1 MANTGDTFIL
11 VEEIVVGLLLVAA
24 LVGIVTR
31 HYRIPYTSGL
41 VLVGLVISIF
51 SRMTSLRITPELILA
66 LLVPP
71 LVFEAAFHLDF
82 NDLRRDLVL
91 IIVLAVPGVVITTLL
106 VGGVVA
112 WGAQIS
118 LTTALV
124 FGALVAATDP
134 VAVIALFR
142 SMGVPKRLRVLLEG
156 ESLFNDGTAIVIF
169 NLMVGIVLTGS
180 FNLVEGLSNFVVIA
194 GGGLLVGI
202 LLGLLTEQL
211 IMRIDDY
218 LIETALT
225 TVLAYGAY
233 LVAEHVFH
241 VSGVLAVVAAGLMA
255 GNAGPRGMSPTT
267 RLVVVNFWEFAAF
280 LANSFVFLL
289 IGLDMHLQILLDN
302 GIVILWAIIAILVAR
317 AVTIYGLSW
326 VGRGIPRRWQ
336 HVLYWGGL
344 RGAISLAL
352 ALSLSSQFANRDQ
365 LEAMAFGVVLFSL
378 LAMGL
383 SMEPFVKRMALVQ
396 RGEMQIEYERRHARA
411 VAMRA
416 AQDRLQSLYQEG
428 LLSDYTWQRLS
439 PLLSKRLQ
447 ALIEDVR
454 DILNTE
460 PGLQADE
467 LNDAWLE
474 SLRAQRMAL
483 NDLLRG
489 NIISEETYS
498 QLTLEIDTALDDPQ
512 KPWGGLLMSVIQNR
526 PPVKRLVAAV
536 VQAQDAENAINALE
550 QVGLSVDKLPSQG
563 GFLGKRNATL
573 LIGLAQGQEELA
585 VRVLSVSCRQRV
597 EYMSSPPLEG
607 PSYSMVEP
615 TPVTVGGAS
624 IFTFDVE
631 HYEEF

>member
-11 VEEIVVGLLLVAA
+11 VEEIVVGLLFIAA

-31 HYRIPYTSGL
+31 RYRIPYTSGL

-91 IIVLAVPGVVITTLL
+91 IIILAVPGVVITTIL
-106 VGGVVA
+106 VGSVVA

-124 FGALVAATDP
+124 FGAMVAATDP

-156 ESLFNDGTAIVIF
+156 ESLFNDGTAIVVF
-169 NLMVGIVLTGS
+169 NLMVGIALTGS
-180 FNLVEGLSNFVVIA
+180 FNLVDSLSNFVVIA

-241 VSGVLAVVAAGLMA
+241 VSGVLAVVAAGLSA

-289 IGLDMHLQILLDN
+289 IGMDMHLQILLDN

-326 VGRGIPRRWQ
+326 IGRGIPRRWQ

-352 ALSLSSQFANRDQ
+352 ALSLSSQFANRDE

-416 AQDRLQSLYQEG
+416 AQDRLQRLYQEG

-474 SLRAQRMAL
+474 SLRAQRMVL

-498 QLTLEIDTALDDPQ
+498 QLALEIDTALDDPQ

-585 VRVLSVSCRQRV
+585 VKVLGGSCRQRV
-597 EYMSSPPLEG
+597 EYMSTPPLEG

-615 TPVTVGGAS
+615 TPVTVGGAT
-624 IFTFDVE
+624 IFTFNVE

>member
-11 VEEIVVGLLLVAA
+11 VEEIVVGLLLIAA

-31 HYRIPYTSGL
+31 RYRIPYTSGL

-71 LVFEAAFHLDF
+71 LIFEAAFHLDF

-91 IIVLAVPGVVITTLL
+91 IIVLAVPGVVITTIL

-112 WGAQIS
+112 WGARLS

-156 ESLFNDGTAIVIF
+156 ESLFNDGTAIVVF
-169 NLMVGIVLTGS
+169 NLMVGIALTGS
-180 FNLVEGLSNFVVIA
+180 FNLVDSLSNFAVIA

-241 VSGVLAVVAAGLMA
+241 VSGVLAVVAAGLSA

-289 IGLDMHLQILLDN
+289 IGMDMHLQILLDN

-336 HVLYWGGL
+336 HVLNWGGL

-352 ALSLSSQFANRDQ
+352 ALSLSSQFTNRDQ
-365 LEAMAFGVVLFSL
+365 LEAMAFGVVLFTL

-383 SMEPFVKRMALVQ
+383 SMGPFIKRMALVQ

-416 AQDRLQSLYQEG
+416 AQDRLQRLYQEG

-439 PLLSKRLQ
+439 PLLSQRLQ

-474 SLRAQRMAL
+474 SLRAQRMVL

-498 QLTLEIDTALDDPQ
+498 QLALEIDTALDDPQ

-585 VRVLSVSCRQRV
+585 VKVLGVSCRQRV
-597 EYMSSPPLEG
+597 EYMSTPPLEG

-615 TPVTVGGAS
+615 TPVTVGGAT

>member
-1 MANTGDTFIL
+1 MASTGDTFIL

-41 VLVGLVISIF
+41 VLVGLVLGIF
-51 SRMTSLRITPELILA
+51 SQLPSMIITPELILA

-91 IIVLAVPGVVITTLL
+91 VFVLAVPGVVITTLL

-118 LTTALV
+118 FTTALV
-124 FGALVAATDP
+124 FGAMVAATDP

-142 SMGVPKRLRVLLEG
+142 SIGVPKRLRVLLES
-156 ESLFNDGTAIVIF
+156 ESLFNDGTAIVVF
-169 NLMVGIVLTGS
+169 NLMVGIALTGS
-180 FNLVEGLSNFVVIA
+180 FSLTSSLVNFVVVA

-202 LLGLLTEQL
+202 LLGLLSEQL

-225 TVLAYGAY
+225 TILAYGSY

-241 VSGVLAVVAAGLMA
+241 VSGVLAVVAAGLSA

-267 RLVVVNFWEFAAF
+267 RLVVINFWEFAAF

-289 IGLDMHLQILLDN
+289 IGMDVSLQMLLDN
-302 GIVILWAIIAILVAR
+302 GIVLLWAILAILVAR

-336 HVLYWGGL
+336 HILYWGGL
-344 RGAISLAL
+344 RGAITLAL

-365 LEAMAFGVVLFSL
+365 LEAMAFGVVLFTL
-378 LAMGL
+378 LVMGL

-416 AQDRLQSLYQEG
+416 AQDRLQRLYQEG
-428 LLSDYTWQRLS
+428 LISDYTWQRLS
-439 PLLSKRLQ
+439 PLLHQRLQ
-447 ALIEDVR
+447 ALIEAIR

-460 PGLQADE
+460 PGLQTNE

-474 SLRAQRMAL
+474 FLRAQRIVL

-498 QLTLEIDTALDDPQ
+498 QLVLEIDIALDDPQ
-512 KPWGGLLMSVIQNR
+512 KPWGGLLMSGIQNR
-526 PPVKRLVAAV
+526 PPVKRLIAAV
-536 VQAQDAENAINALE
+536 VQSQDVENAINALE
-550 QVGLSVDKLPSQG
+550 QVGLSVDKLSSQG

-573 LIGLAQGQEELA
+573 LVGLAEGQEELA
-585 VRVLSVSCRQRV
+585 VKVLEASCRQRV
-597 EYMSSPPLEG
+597 EYVSTPPLEG
-607 PSYSMVEP
+607 PSYTMVGP
-615 TPVTVGGAS
+615 TPVTVGGAT

-631 HYEEF
+631 YYEEF

>member
-1 MANTGDTFIL
+1 MADTQGTFIL
-11 VEEIVVGLLLVAA
+11 VEEIVVGLLFVAA

-31 HYRIPYTSGL
+31 RYRIPYTSGL

-51 SRMTSLRITPELILA
+51 GRVTSLRITPELILA

-71 LVFEAAFHLDF
+71 LIFEAAFHLDF
-82 NDLRRDLVL
+82 NDLRRDLIL
-91 IIVLAVPGVVITTLL
+91 IIVLAVPGVVFTTIL

-112 WGAQIS
+112 WGARIS
-118 LTTALV
+118 LTMALV
-124 FGALVAATDP
+124 FGAMVAATDP

-142 SMGVPKRLRVLLEG
+142 SMGVPKRLRVLLES
-156 ESLFNDGTAIVIF
+156 ESLFNDGTAIVVF
-169 NLMVGIVLTGS
+169 NLVVGIALTGS
-180 FNLVEGLSNFVVIA
+180 FNLTDSLLNFVVVA

-202 LLGLLTEQL
+202 LLGLLIEQL

-225 TVLAYGAY
+225 TILAYGAY

-241 VSGVLAVVAAGLMA
+241 VSGVLAVVAAGLSA

-267 RLVVVNFWEFAAF
+267 RLVVVNFWEYAAF

-289 IGLDMHLQILLDN
+289 IGLDVNPQMLLDN
-302 GIVILWAIIAILVAR
+302 GIVLLWAIIAILVAR

-352 ALSLSSQFANRDQ
+352 ALSLSSQFANSDQ

-383 SMEPFVKRMALVQ
+383 SMGPFVKRMGLVQ
-396 RGEMQIEYERRHARA
+396 RSEMQIEYERRHARA
-411 VAMRA
+411 VALRA
-416 AQDRLQSLYQEG
+416 AQARLQGMYRDG
-428 LLSDYTWQRLS
+428 LLSDYNWKRLS
-439 PLLSKRLQ
+439 PLLTQRLQ
-447 ALIEDVR
+447 ALTEAVR

-460 PGLQADE
+460 PGLQVEE
-467 LNDAWLE
+467 LSDAWLE
-474 SLRAQRMAL
+474 SLRAQRIVL

-498 QLTLEIDTALDDPQ
+498 QLALEIDTALDDPQ
-512 KPWGGLLMSVIQNR
+512 KPWRGLLMSGIQNR
-526 PPVKRLVAAV
+526 PPIKRLVAAV
-536 VQAQDAENAINALE
+536 VQSQDVENAINALE
-550 QVGLSVDKLPSQG
+550 QVGLSVDKLSSQG

-573 LIGLAQGQEELA
+573 LVGLAEGQEELA
-585 VRVLSVSCRQRV
+585 VKVLEASCRQRV
-597 EYMSSPPLEG
+597 EYVSTPPLEG
-607 PSYSMVEP
+607 PSYSMVAP
-615 TPVTVGGAS
+615 TPVTVGGAT

-631 HYEEF
+631 YYEEF